1 MDDLVSE
8 VKNTGSSA
16 FGNSTGSGS
25 GSGNGSGNGSSSGGV
40 GGLFSNIFNM
50 TIQKLALLLAGIAL
64 IISTAT
70 VAILLWKSKNSQKW
84 PPEISKCPDRWVLN
98 ADGTTC
104 SDPYGL
110 YGSSTIATVA
120 SNCTNY
126 SAINSKKYTNSALT
140 SGYIPWEGILDGDGT
155 RSSSLKC

>member
-25 GSGNGSGNGSSSGGV
+25 GSGSSGNGSGGV
-40 GGLFSNIFNM
+40 GGWFSNIFNM
-50 TIQKLALLLAGIAL
+50 TIQKIALLLAGIAL

-84 PPEISKCPDRWVLN
+84 PPEISKCPDRWVLDS
-98 ADGTTC
+98 AGTSC
-104 SDPYGL
+104 KDPYGL
-110 YGSSTIATVA
+110 YASGTTIPTVA
-120 SNCTNY
+120 NNCSNFD
-126 SAINSKKYTNSALT
+126 AIKGKKYTNSGIT
-140 SGYIPWEGILDGDGT
+140 GYVPWEGILDGDGT
-155 RSSSLKC
+155 RSSNLKC

>member
-84 PPEISKCPDRWVLN
+84 PPEVSKCPDRWVLDS
-98 ADGTTC
+98 AGTTC
-104 SDPYGL
+104 KDPYGL
-110 YGSSTIATVA
+110 YGSSTIPTVVN
-120 SNCTNY
+120 NCENY
-126 SAINSKKYTNSALT
+126 KAITGKKYANSALT
-140 SGYIPWEGILDGDGT
+140 SGYVPWEGILDGDGT

>member
-25 GSGNGSGNGSSSGGV
+25 GSGSGNGGLGGW
-40 GGLFSNIFNM
+40 FSNIFNM

-84 PPEISKCPDRWVLN
+84 PPEISKCPDRWVLDS
-98 ADGTTC
+98 AGTTC
-104 SDPYGL
+104 NDPYGL
-110 YGSSTIATVA
+110 YGSSTIATVTN
-120 SNCTNY
+120 NCTNY
-126 SAINSKKYTNSALT
+126 SAINGKKYTNSALT

>member
-25 GSGNGSGNGSSSGGV
+25 SSSNGSSNGSV
-40 GGLFSNIFNM
+40 GGWFSNIFNM
-50 TIQKLALLLAGIAL
+50 TIQKLALLLAAIAL

-84 PPEISKCPDRWVLN
+84 PPEISKCPDRWVLDS
-98 ADGTTC
+98 AGTTC
-104 SDPYGL
+104 KDPYGL
-110 YGSSTIATVA
+110 YGSSTIP
-120 SNCTNY
+120 
-126 SAINSKKYTNSALT
+126 SAINNCDNYKAITGKKYSNSALT
-140 SGYIPWEGILDGDGT
+140 SGYIPWEGILDGDSS

>member
-16 FGNSTGSGS
+16 FGNSTGSGTGS
-25 GSGNGSGNGSSSGGV
+25 GSGSGSGSGGV

-50 TIQKLALLLAGIAL
+50 TIQKIALLLAGIAL

-84 PPEISKCPDRWVLN
+84 PPEISKCPDRWVQ
-98 ADGTTC
+98 ASDTTC
-104 SDPYGL
+104 RDPYGL
-110 YGSSTIATVA
+110 YGTSTIPTSAN
-120 SNCTNY
+120 NCANY
-126 SAINSKKYTNSALT
+126 SAINGKKYTNSAALT